1 MLWMELSRTAPGGA
15 RFVPAFA
22 RAELGTQRPGIVAR
36 LRDLPTVLRLAAIVL
51 VIVAAARPQSTR
63 ASDDLEVEGIDI
75 VIALDLSGSMQE
87 TDLVP
92 NRLEAAK
99 AVIQDFVRRRPTDRI
114 GLVVF
119 GREAYTYAPMTLDHG
134 ALLRMV
140 GELRLGMSTATGPR
154 SVTAS
159 PSALNRLCGEDLRRL
174 TEEAKAAAAA
184 KTPAAPTAVGD
195 KGAAP
200 SPKPTPPKP
209 SEADSRSKV
218 LIVLTDG
225 EDNASKLSPE
235 DAARLAQTLKVK
247 VYTILAG
254 ANVSEAE
261 RGARGPPAAVNPK
274 LLEQIAS
281 MTGGTPY
288 FASDSLA
295 LRDRFQKILAEL
307 KRAPVH
313 DRGRSTPSSI
323 AASCWWRSRCSL
335 PRSPSGSHG
344 SRGSP
349 DRALRQPPCP
359 LAAAAGSGGGARV
372 RRLLRRAAPAVGPPG
387 RRGAGRADD
396 RGRVDGAQ
404 AGAGGVDGR
413 GARPDGRRAGAAAV
427 PG

>member
-1 MLWMELSRTAPGGA
+1 MPDGKAPVRRARIPYLLIAAVFVPLAAAYAFLLRNVEGFRFAHPWLLALIPPAVALVLWMELGRAPARRALFLYSRA
-15 RFVPAFA
+15 
-22 RAELGTQRPGIVAR
+22 AELGTQRPGIVAR

-63 ASDDLEVEGIDI
+63 ANDDLEVEGIDI

-87 TDLVP
+87 TDLLP

-140 GELRLGMSTATGPR
+140 GELRLNLVDGSGTAIGDGIA
-154 SVTAS
+154 V
-159 PSALNRLCGEDLRRL
+159 ALNRLCGEDLRRM
-174 TEEAKAAAAA
+174 TEAAKAAAAQMA
-184 KTPAAPTAVGD
+184 AGDKSAAPAQ
-195 KGAAP
+195 KPAP
-200 SPKPTPPKP
+200 AQQP
-209 SEADSRSKV
+209 DSDRSKV

-254 ANVSEAE
+254 ASESEAE
-261 RGARGPPAAVNPK
+261 KGSARGKQPVNPK

-281 MTGGTPY
+281 TTGGTPY
-288 FASDSLA
+288 LASDTRA

-307 KRAPVH
+307 KRAPIH
-313 DRGRSTPSSI
+313 DRGLLYAELYRRFLMVAFALL
-323 AASCWWRSRCSL
+323 AAEI
-335 PRSPSGSHG
+335 
-344 SRGSP
+344 
-349 DRALRQPPCP
+349 ALRLTRFSRIP
-359 LAAAAGSGGGARV
+359 
-372 RRLLRRAAPAVGPPG
+372 
-387 RRGAGRADD
+387 
-396 RGRVDGAQ
+396 
-404 AGAGGVDGR
+404 
-413 GARPDGRRAGAAAV
+413 
-427 PG
+427 

>member
-1 MLWMELSRTAPGGA
+1 MPDARPPVRRARIPYLLIAAVFVPLAAAYALLLRNVEGFRFAHPWLLALIPPAVALVLWMELGKAPARRALFLYSRA
-15 RFVPAFA
+15 
-22 RAELGTQRPGIVAR
+22 AELGGQRRGIVAR
-36 LRDLPTVLRLAAIVL
+36 LRDLPTVLRLASIVL

-63 ASDDLEVEGIDI
+63 ANDDLEVEGIDI
-75 VIALDLSGSMQE
+75 VISLDLSGSMQE

-140 GELRLGMSTATGPR
+140 GELRLGIVDGNGTAVGDGIA
-154 SVTAS
+154 VG
-159 PSALNRLCGEDLRRL
+159 LNRLCGEDLRRL
-174 TEEAKAAAAA
+174 TDEAKAAAA
-184 KTPAAPTAVGD
+184 TAAAD

-209 SEADSRSKV
+209 PEADSRSKV

-261 RGARGPPAAVNPK
+261 KGAQGRQQPVNPK

-288 FASDSLA
+288 LASDSRA

-307 KRAPVH
+307 KRAPIH
-313 DRGRSTPSSI
+313 DRGLLYAELYRRFLLVAFALL
-323 AASCWWRSRCSL
+323 AAEI
-335 PRSPSGSHG
+335 
-344 SRGSP
+344 
-349 DRALRQPPCP
+349 ALR
-359 LAAAAGSGGGARV
+359 LTRFS
-372 RRLLRRAAPAVGPPG
+372 RLP
-387 RRGAGRADD
+387 
-396 RGRVDGAQ
+396 
-404 AGAGGVDGR
+404 
-413 GARPDGRRAGAAAV
+413 
-427 PG
+427 

>member
-1 MLWMELSRTAPGGA
+1 MPEDIQKGSRTLAGA
-15 RFVPAFA
+15 RAAERNNGRARIPYLLIAVVFA
-22 RAELGTQRPGIVAR
+22 PLAGAYAGMLRNVEGFRFAHPWFLALIPLVVALVLWLGLGRRAERRALFLHSRAGELAAQRPGIVAR
-36 LRDLPTVLRLAAIVL
+36 LRDLPTVLRLAAAVL
-51 VIVAAARPQSTR
+51 LIVALARPQSTR

-99 AVIQDFVRRRPTDRI
+99 SVIQDFVRRRPTDRI

-140 GELRLGMSTATGPR
+140 GELRLGIVDGNGTAIGDG
-154 SVTAS
+154 VAV
-159 PSALNRLCGEDLRRL
+159 ALNRLCGEELRRM
-174 TEEAKAAAAA
+174 TEAAQAAQAAAQAPAAGAKPAAA
-184 KTPAAPTAVGD
+184 KTPEPDG
-195 KGAAP
+195 
-200 SPKPTPPKP
+200 
-209 SEADSRSKV
+209 RSKV

-254 ANVSEAE
+254 VSESEAE
-261 RGARGPPAAVNPK
+261 KGARGPQQPANPK

-288 FASDSLA
+288 LASDSQA

-307 KRAPVH
+307 KRAPIR
-313 DRGRSTPSSI
+313 DRGLLYAELYRRFVLVAFALL
-323 AASCWWRSRCSL
+323 AAEI
-335 PRSPSGSHG
+335 
-344 SRGSP
+344 
-349 DRALRQPPCP
+349 ALRLTRFSRIP
-359 LAAAAGSGGGARV
+359 
-372 RRLLRRAAPAVGPPG
+372 
-387 RRGAGRADD
+387 
-396 RGRVDGAQ
+396 
-404 AGAGGVDGR
+404 
-413 GARPDGRRAGAAAV
+413 
-427 PG
+427 